1 MSAAADQVRP
11 ALPDEAARLA
21 GLAEAEGVQMRLL
34 GGIAIRLLLGDR
46 MPRSMLRTSD
56 DLDYLTNRASSRAV
70 EALLTEAGWAGD
82 REFNALNGARRLI
95 FHHPPTGHKIDV
107 FVDAF
112 EMCHALPLVERLD
125 VTPRTLPAAELA
137 LTKLQVVTLNPKDQ
151 GDLYAL
157 FAGLPVADHDD
168 DAINAA
174 RIADLTARDWGLHHT
189 LELNLAR
196 LREDLPGCALEP
208 DERERVG
215 ERLDALTAAIDA
227 APKSRGWRIRARIG
241 ERKRWYELP
250 EEVER

>member
-1 MSAAADQVRP
+1 MSAAADQVRT
-11 ALPDEAARLA
+11 ALPEEAVRLA
-21 GLAEAEGVQMRLL
+21 DLAEAQDVPMRLL

-46 MPRSMLRTSD
+46 MPASMLRTSD
-56 DLDYLTNRASSRAV
+56 DLDYLTNRGSSRAV
-70 EALLTEAGWAGD
+70 EALLNDAGWKGD

-95 FHHPPTGHKIDV
+95 FHHAPTGHKIDV
-107 FVDAF
+107 FVEAF
-112 EMCHALPLVERLD
+112 EMCHALPLVDRLD
-125 VTPRTLPAAELA
+125 VGSRTLPAAELA

-168 DAINAA
+168 DAINAG
-174 RIADLTARDWGLHHT
+174 RIADLTSRDWGLHHT

-196 LREDLPGCALEP
+196 LREDLPGCALDAAEQ
-208 DERERVG
+208 ERVG
-215 ERLDALTAAIDA
+215 ERLDALAAAIDG
-227 APKSRGWRIRARIG
+227 APKSRGWRLRARIG